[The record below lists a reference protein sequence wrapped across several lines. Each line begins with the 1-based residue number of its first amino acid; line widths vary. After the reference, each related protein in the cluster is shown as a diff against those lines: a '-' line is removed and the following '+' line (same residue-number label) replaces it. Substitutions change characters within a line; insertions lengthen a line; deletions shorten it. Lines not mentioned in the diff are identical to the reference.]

1 MNILIIDPNIPF
13 QQSLKKL
20 LKKHF
25 PHVDVDVASDG
36 QEGFGKMRM
45 GEPQLILLE
54 IHLRGESGLRLAG
67 EIKSKHPD
75 AIIALLTSDNLPEYQ
90 IAAKDS
96 GIEHLIPKDEW
107 TGDDIV
113 SLVESIVSDLQDK
126 QHV

>member
-1 MNILIIDPNIPF
+1 
-13 QQSLKKL
+13 
-20 LKKHF
+20 
-25 PHVDVDVASDG
+25 
-36 QEGFGKMRM
+36 M